1 MPYLDLTSHRLH
13 YRIDGD
19 TDDGTGKPWLMF
31 CNSLGTDLRMW
42 DAQVVE
48 LSRHYRML
56 RYDCRGHG
64 LSSAPPAPY
73 TLTDLGND
81 VIALLDALDIARAH
95 FCGLSIGGLTGQW
108 LGLHARE
115 RFGKIVVC
123 ATAARIGTAE
133 SWSARIEAVREN
145 GLGGLT
151 AVTAM
156 RWFTP
161 VFNAAEPAIVGR
173 ILDSFAATSIDGY
186 IGCCAALAGSDLR
199 KDIDK
204 IANPLLAISGEDDP
218 VCPPSELE
226 AIAAGVRQ
234 GRHVSLPG
242 RHIVNVESASVFN
255 PVLLEFFGSEP

>member
-19 TDDGTGKPWLMF
+19 TDGTGKPWLMF

-42 DAQVVE
+42 DAQAVE
-48 LSRHYRML
+48 LSRHYRVL
-56 RYDCRGHG
+56 RYDRRGHG

-73 TLTDLGND
+73 ALADLGND

-108 LGLHARE
+108 LGLHAGE
-115 RFGKIVVC
+115 RFDRIVVC
-123 ATAARIGTAE
+123 ATAMRIGTAE
-133 SWSARIEAVREN
+133 SWTARIDAVCEN
-145 GLGGLT
+145 GLGGLI
-151 AVTAM
+151 AATAM

-161 VFNAAEPAIVGR
+161 AFNAAEPAIVGR
-173 ILDSFAATSIDGY
+173 ILDGFAATSIDGY
-186 IGCCAALAGSDLR
+186 VGCCAALGDFDLR

-218 VCPPSELE
+218 VCPPSELQ
-226 AIAAGVRQ
+226 AIAARVRQ

-255 PVLLEFFGSEP
+255 PILLEFFGSGS